1 MQNAKGSTGTLNCTW
16 KYRGYKSMAALPL
29 DAVEHDYPV
38 EMLSAMSFAME
49 THCLR
54 VLLTA
59 NTHF

>member
-1 MQNAKGSTGTLNCTW
+1 
-16 KYRGYKSMAALPL
+16 MAALPL